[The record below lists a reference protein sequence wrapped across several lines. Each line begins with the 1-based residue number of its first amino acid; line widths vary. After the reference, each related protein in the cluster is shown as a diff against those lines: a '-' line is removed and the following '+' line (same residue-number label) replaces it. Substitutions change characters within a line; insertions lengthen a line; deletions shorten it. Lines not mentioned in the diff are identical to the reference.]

1 MSVYISAHMTSY
13 PRGDKAEKRYPELK
27 VKLTHCVADEE
38 NTAKYV
44 PEATAYERLKLTC
57 DSEGFDIVVFLQ
69 AEHLWTLHAAL
80 SEFLAKH
87 PDYVERGNNP
97 ISYAEDIARSS
108 RDLAMKAQEP
118 EVESAEKEQA
128 E

>member
-13 PRGDKAEKRYPELK
+13 PRGEKAEKRYPELK
-27 VKLTHCVADEE
+27 VKLSHCVADDE
-38 NTAKYV
+38 NTTRYV
-44 PEATAYERLKLTC
+44 PEAAAYERLKLTC
-57 DSEGFDIVVFLQ
+57 DEARFDIVLFAQ

-97 ISYAEDIARSS
+97 RPFVEDVEKSS
-108 RDLAMKAQEP
+108 RDLAMKVLEP
-118 EVESAEKEQA
+118 ETPEKEQA

>member
-1 MSVYISAHMTSY
+1 VLFA
-13 PRGDKAEKRYPELK
+13 
-27 VKLTHCVADEE
+27 
-38 NTAKYV
+38 
-44 PEATAYERLKLTC
+44 
-57 DSEGFDIVVFLQ
+57 Q

-97 ISYAEDIARSS
+97 RPFVEDVEKSS
-108 RDLAMKAQEP
+108 RDLAMKVLEP
-118 EVESAEKEQA
+118 EPELASKVAPTEKEQA